1 MTRRDLIQKIVVG
14 GAIIL
19 VTPAIL
25 TDCKKIE
32 TPGPAPTP
40 NPVGGSGNTLTID
53 LSQAANAAL
62 NSDGGS
68 MIKQGIIVA
77 NTGGGIFVAL
87 SSVCTHQGCT
97 VDYSHANHNFPCPC
111 HGSVFSTNGS
121 VVNGPAPTALKS
133 YAISKVGSILTITL

>member
-1 MTRRDLIQKIVVG
+1 MTRRDLIHKIVVG

-19 VTPAIL
+19 VTPTIL

-32 TPGPAPTP
+32 TPGPTPGP
-40 NPVGGSGNTLTID
+40 NPGGGSGNTMTID

-68 MIKQGIIVA
+68 LIKQGIIVA
-77 NTGGGIFVAL
+77 NTGGGNFVAL
-87 SSVCTHQGCT
+87 SSICTHLGCT
-97 VDYSHANHNFPCPC
+97 IGYSSANNNFPCPC
-111 HGSVFSTNGS
+111 HGSVFSSSGS
-121 VVNGPAPTALKS
+121 VVNGPASTALSS